1 MPKFFNAR
9 DLDFI
14 KSIAEEVV
22 DYVVETAVVLF
33 KVSVGESKT
42 NLYGES
48 LGKIWHAPQTL
59 MAIVDREPLNV
70 QYEGFGADRT
80 QTVEFRFMRNRLRT
94 ETLPKLRD
102 VNGTLIP
109 VGAIQ
114 NSQYGYPEIGDVIL
128 FDKSYYEIDNVKE
141 NVLIGG
147 QPEIYNQEDGTFE
160 DSNLQLI
167 ASCHMIRR
175 STIQIDERIYR

>member
-48 LGKIWHAPQTL
+48 LGKVWYAPQTL

-70 QYEGFGADRT
+70 QYEGFGPDRT
-80 QTVEFRFMRNRLRT
+80 QAVEFRFMRNRLRT

-109 VGAIQ
+109 VGAVQ

-128 FDKSYYEIDNVKE
+128 FDSTYYEVDNVRE

-147 QPEIYNQEDGTFE
+147 QPAIYNQEEGVFE
-160 DSNLQLI
+160 DSNLQVV
-167 ASCHMIRR
+167 AFCHLVRS

>member
-22 DYVVETAVVLF
+22 DYVVEQSVVLF

-48 LGKIWHAPQTL
+48 LGKVWHAPTPL
-59 MAIVDREPLNV
+59 MCIVDREDLGV
-70 QYEGFGADRT
+70 QYEGFGSDRI
-80 QTVEFRFMRNRLRT
+80 QQAQFRFMRNRLRT

-102 VNGTLIP
+102 INGTLIP
-109 VGAIQ
+109 VEAIQ

-128 FDKSYYEIDNVKE
+128 FDGSYYEIDNVKE
-141 NVLIGG
+141 NVLVGG

-160 DSNLQLI
+160 DSNLQLV
-167 ASCHMIRR
+167 ASCHLVRR